1 MRVFTKTKLALAAL
15 SLCLSAAAHAENIAI
30 VGGTA
35 HTMGSQGTVENATV
49 LLEDGEI
56 KSVKEGGRV
65 PSGYRTIDASGKVVT
80 PGIIAAY
87 TSLGLVEVEYSAGI
101 ADNTIN
107 LEDDSLGTIPDVQYA
122 VNPDSTLMN
131 ITRIDGVTSAISG
144 LAYFDTIFGG
154 QGAVITLG
162 DKVNPILKPN
172 AVMTLDITGGVAD
185 AKGGSRA
192 VLWPKVMKVFAEAAM
207 TKGKKLKAGDD
218 WDGDLDKND
227 INALVPVMTGDMPL
241 LVSVHR
247 LIDIRHLI
255 SLKKK
260 YPKIN
265 MLLLQATE
273 AWRVAD
279 ELAKHD
285 IGVVFNP
292 QINLP
297 YDFGQLGATLS
308 AAARLDAAGVKVAF
322 GATSGVNTHNPRL
335 ATQQAGNAVAHGL
348 PWEKGLAAVTSNVAE
363 MFGVDDKIGSLE
375 KGKQADVV
383 VWSGDPLEVMSQAEH
398 VIIKGME
405 VPLESR
411 QTKLRDRY
419 LKMQNDKAY
428 RYIKP

>member
-1 MRVFTKTKLALAAL
+1 MKVFNKTKLALAAL
-15 SLCLSAAAHAENIAI
+15 SLCVSAFVQAENIAI
-30 VGGTA
+30 VGGTV
-35 HTMGSQGTVENATV
+35 HTMSDDGTIENATV

-56 KSVKEGGRV
+56 KSVRQDGRV
-65 PSGYRTIDASGKVVT
+65 PSGYRQIDASGKVVT
-80 PGIIAAY
+80 PGIIAAF

-101 ADNTIN
+101 ADNTTK
-107 LEDDSLGTIPDVQYA
+107 LDDDSLGTIPDVQYA
-122 VNPDSTLMN
+122 VNPDSSLMN
-131 ITRIDGVTSAISG
+131 ITRIDGVTSAVSG

-162 DKVNPILKPN
+162 DKVNPIMKSN
-172 AVMTLDITGGVAD
+172 AVMTLDITGGVAEEN
-185 AKGGSRA
+185 GGSRA
-192 VLWPKVMKVFAEAAM
+192 ALWPKVMKVFAEAAM
-207 TKGKKLKAGDD
+207 TKGRKIKVGDD
-218 WDGDLDKND
+218 WDGDFDKND
-227 INALVPVMTGDMPL
+227 INALVPVINGEMPL

-255 SLKKK
+255 KLKQQYSKV
-260 YPKIN
+260 N
-265 MLLLQATE
+265 MILLQATE
-273 AWRVAD
+273 AWRVAE
-279 ELAKHD
+279 ELANHD

-335 ATQQAGNAVAHGL
+335 APQQAGNAVAHGL
-348 PWEKGLAAVTSNVAE
+348 PWEKGLAAITINVAE
-363 MFGVDDKIGSLE
+363 MFGVDDRIGSLE

-398 VIIKGME
+398 VIIKGE
-405 VPLESR
+405 EIPLTSR

-419 LKMQNDKAY
+419 LNMQSDKPY